1 MVESLIY
8 DIKEIISTNRD
19 MKTYIDSVKKK
30 HAAYLAQNTL
40 HY

>member
-1 MVESLIY
+1 MLESFNS
-8 DIKEIISTNRD
+8 DTKELYVMNQKL
-19 MKTYIDSVKKK
+19 KTYIDSVKKK